1 MKKIRLFAATA
12 LLATAAISGSF
23 AQTNLGADCGCP
35 PITSRDVVL
44 MSSLT
49 KDTLVTFNGVS
60 ATYTIMA
67 AKNTVLTCQH
77 LYTLD
82 RRIYVKDGQSLT
94 IQPGSVLRGTYTND
108 VDPNSLIIARG
119 GKIFADGTATCPIVM
134 TSVDDPMDG
143 SYPIC
148 SAGRWGGLVILGK
161 ATNNLVAANTLCA
174 TINSVKVPGVGY
186 VEGFTASNP
195 YNLFGAAN
203 GAFDDNDNSGILR
216 YVTVKAAGTEV
227 SANNELNGISLGS
240 VGRGTTIEHIEI
252 VGNQD
257 DGIEFFGGTVNVKY
271 VAMWWVNDDMFDW
284 DLGWRGNGQ
293 FLFGIQG
300 GQSVRTAPNPNGA
313 DSGFESDGE
322 DNNVNSSYQSHPVI
336 YNATFIGD
344 GQIPTVGGP
353 SGPSAIR
360 GKDRGEGEVY
370 NSIFANFRYGFDVN
384 DTESAG
390 STTYDNWVS
399 RRWLVVNNDFVNIYG
414 GLGAFT
420 VTPPS
425 PGTRASATTADLA
438 TFAADGNLVVS
449 TIAGFSY
456 PADLLVCGTPGSISA
471 KFDAQPNPERRGTA
485 APVSITPLN
494 GFFKP
499 VSYRGAFGVAE
510 GNWLEGWSFGV
521 QNSITNGVI
530 TGPGDINKSGSV
542 NSTDLNEILNN
553 YGVTYSKK

>member
-35 PITSRDVVL
+35 PINEREIVNMSTLATDIVV
-44 MSSLT
+44 
-49 KDTLVTFNGVS
+49 DGVTYKKLAAN
-60 ATYTIMA
+60 TTILSCQ
-67 AKNTVLTCQH
+67 KN
-77 LYTLD
+77 YTLD
-82 RRIYVKDGQSLT
+82 TRIYVIDGQTLI
-94 IQPGSVLRGTYTND
+94 IQPGSVIRGTFTDDTN
-108 VDPNSLIIARG
+108 PNSLIISRG
-119 GKIFADGTATCPIVM
+119 GKIYADGTATCPIVM

-161 ATNNLVAANTLCA
+161 ATNNLTAANTLCA
-174 TINSVKVPGVGY
+174 TIGGVKVPGVGY
-186 VEGFTASNP
+186 IEGFTAANP
-195 YNLFGAAN
+195 YNLHGASN
-203 GAFDDNDNSGILR
+203 VGTDLFDDNDNSGILR

-227 SANNELNGISLGS
+227 SANNELNGITLGS
-240 VGRGTTIEHIEI
+240 VGRGTTIEHVEI

-322 DNNVNSSYQSHPVI
+322 DQNINSTYQSHPVI

-344 GQIPTVGGP
+344 GQTPTVGGP

-360 GKDRGEGEVY
+360 AKERGEGEVY
-370 NSIFANFRYGFDVN
+370 NSIFANFKYGFDIN
-384 DTESAG
+384 DTETAG
-390 STTYDNWVS
+390 LTGYDNWIGRTWKVI
-399 RRWLVVNNDFVNIYG
+399 NNDFVNIYG

-420 VTPPS
+420 VIPPS
-425 PGTRASATTADLA
+425 PGTRASANAADLA
-438 TFAADGNLVVS
+438 VFAADGNKVVA

-485 APVSITPLN
+485 APVTPTPKN

-499 VSYRGAFGVAE
+499 VDYRGAFGVAG

-521 QNSITNGVI
+521 QNAITNGVI